1 MRSRLILVAASLGLT
16 GCGLPIPF
24 VNFSAKLAIRSV
36 EPATVT
42 VSYAKGTS
50 NEVTASFKNPVV
62 TLEGAPGS
70 PGATFNAMELRALDP
85 ADPSKKLGL
94 FGGAQKAS
102 VPISL
107 RVAPSTLREDPR
119 AGTVSPVGQDQQKL
133 VLGQGKAELPIVSN
147 GVLEYGK
154 TRANG
159 PLTVSAVL
167 KGTDDALWPVAVEV
181 LVPVAFAG
189 GN

>member
-1 MRSRLILVAASLGLT
+1 MRTRLLPGLASLALV
-16 GCGLPIPF
+16 GCGVPLPF

-36 EPATVT
+36 EPASVTVT
-42 VSYAKGTS
+42 YSKAAT

-62 TLEGAPGS
+62 TIEGAPGS
-70 PGATFNAMELRALDP
+70 PGATFNAMEVTALDP
-85 ADPSKKLGL
+85 ANPGNLLGL
-94 FGGAQKAS
+94 FGGGQRAQL
-102 VPISL
+102 PISL

-154 TRANG
+154 TRTNA
-159 PLTVSAVL
+159 PVTIAAVL
-167 KGTDDALWPVAVEV
+167 KGTDDAQWPVALEV